1 MSKKYKTLEEASAA
15 AISLLKKHG
24 IEKPTY
30 ALYKAHY
37 KQDPRLPSNPNRH
50 YDSFTSWTEF
60 LGKRAPI
67 KKYETLEEASA
78 AAAALLK
85 SEGKKPVKASY
96 LECYKQDPRLPSN
109 PNIFYDSFTSWH
121 EFLDKETSV
130 GKYETLEEASAAAIA
145 LFKKHGVEPT
155 ASSYR
160 RHYKEDPR
168 LPSNP
173 HAIYG
178 SSTSWLDFLGKEASV
193 KKYET
198 LEEAS
203 AAAIALF
210 KKHGIEPTSSSY
222 KKHHKE
228 DPRLPI
234 EPNKS
239 YDNFTSYPEFL
250 GKTNCYP
257 TAKEALTRFKM
268 LIGDTEPTILAY
280 AAIRSMD
287 EKLPVDPVKS
297 YGLPNWSS
305 FLCQRFYNTWQEA
318 SQAACKIVPVQ
329 EQTRTGYSKY
339 YKQDPELHS
348 NPDKHYPDFPCWDVF
363 FGREVVEKYPLVE
376 ARAFCHERE
385 LWTRT
390 EYNQN
395 YKSNKRLPSNPSSHY
410 GFDSYKDFLNLQYW
424 SLEEVKQY
432 CQEKRISKIGEYKK
446 HAHLHPK
453 LKVNPNQIEGYK
465 NSKDILWKPVT
476 FQPLLD
482 LGMTTW
488 AELAEDY
495 CSSLKH
501 NVGPTQ
507 TRIGHYLLHC
517 VPFIS
522 KVDAVDMVAPFFE
535 RRHEVPS
542 IENYINSLPKSQ
554 QNNSE
559 KNIIVGFLKYVFD
572 KSFYIEDEDTG
583 ERTPV
588 GGFGLYHIPYLN
600 VDIDT
605 DTDNKTGTNKPDLP
619 YEYVVKAREHLIPE
633 FVEENGKQVR
643 CEYFNQL
650 SVAQELNSADWYEV
664 DESIIDKDDPNCVW
678 RTRKKTK
685 KVEGKRRCKIT
696 VYEMWSP
703 VRAVALY
710 CLLNL
715 PTRGQQI
722 LWLDSGEAD
731 EFKLV
736 NKGFKSIN
744 LDEKIQLV
752 PDFEWVKNDNPLVGM
767 QKKPNLGVLHKVGD
781 EIGMFTNT
789 NKTGKPFV
797 SSYIPTRII
806 PWIIRLRDWQSK
818 YNPLKEPTRWMDVHF
833 SKKQRPSDAVLAR
846 RGTQCFL
853 FRNPTNS
860 NRSADAASYQ
870 PYSQSIFANAL
881 ARVLYEIQDESFPLA
896 EKVGSQY
903 NSKYTPHC
911 MRVTLI
917 TALVLYGDV
926 PLHILMKVVGHAQ
939 IIMTMHYTKVTHAD
953 IVYKV
958 GAGEKKAL
966 ERSQDRK
973 NALLMEDKIHNHK
986 AELLIPDDSAL
997 HDPDWPKASIQF
1009 FDYGLCPYGGTR
1021 CHDGGEER
1029 EETKNNA
1036 KLTYFNPVPA
1046 GYLGRQNCFRCR
1058 HFVTGAAYIGGL
1070 VAKGNEIAE
1079 ARQHVLNKTLDINDQ
1094 IERLDEQVYDFEV
1107 SGKEAPADI
1116 KMEYK
1121 RLNNLLEQEQTRCDM
1136 LSCDFL
1142 SAFQLTDSAIELLN
1156 KPVSNGE
1163 KVPMLM
1169 NSNKLSISVDEVSH
1183 HQALAE
1189 VCENAE
1195 IFMSANADSALP
1207 RRSQMM
1213 DKMLEANGI
1222 APQFFK
1228 LNEKQQL
1235 ALGNHLTQTMLAR
1248 LGGWGELNNVL
1259 DGKRP
1264 LDVLGHTSDTDLT
1277 PLSEDVK
1284 ALLENA
1290 NKLED
1295 RSHEYA

>member
-15 AISLLKKHG
+15 AIALFNKLGIEPTSSSYKKH
-24 IEKPTY
+24 
-30 ALYKAHY
+30 YKE
-37 KQDPRLPSNPNRH
+37 DPRLPSNPNIH
-50 YDSFTSWTEF
+50 YDSFTSWPEF
-60 LGKRAPI
+60 FGKEAPV

-78 AAAALLK
+78 AAMALFNKLGIEPT
-85 SEGKKPVKASY
+85 SSSYKKH
-96 LECYKQDPRLPSN
+96 YKEDPRLPSE
-109 PNIFYDSFTSWH
+109 PNQIYDSFTSWP
-121 EFLDKETSV
+121 EFFGKEAPAT
-130 GKYETLEEASAAAIA
+130 KYETLEEASAAAIA
-145 LFKKHGVEPT
+145 LLKGLGKGLGKVT
-155 ASSYR
+155 YR
-160 RHYKEDPR
+160 ECYKLNPR

-173 HAIYG
+173 NKHYA
-178 SSTSWLDFLGKEASV
+178 SFTSWPEFFGKEVPV

-203 AAAIALF
+203 AAAMALF
-210 KKHGIEPTSSSY
+210 NKLGIEPTSSSY
-222 KKHHKE
+222 KKHYKE
-228 DPRLPI
+228 DPRLPS
-234 EPNKS
+234 EPNQLYNS
-239 YDNFTSYPEFL
+239 FTSWPEFL
-250 GKTNCYP
+250 GKTNCYA

-268 LIGDTEPTILAY
+268 LIGDAEPTKHAY
-280 AAIRSMD
+280 AGIRSVD
-287 EKLPVDPVKS
+287 EKLPVDPVKN

-363 FGREVVEKYPLVE
+363 FGREVVEKYTLVE
-376 ARAFCHERE
+376 ARAFCRERE

-432 CQEKRISKIGEYKK
+432 CQEKRISKIGEYKE

-453 LKVNPNQIEGYK
+453 LKVHPNQIDGYK
-465 NSKDILWKPVT
+465 NSKDILWEPAT

-495 CSSLKH
+495 CSSLKR

-507 TRIGHYLLHC
+507 ARIGHYLLHC

-522 KVDAVDMVAPFFE
+522 KVNAIEMVAPFFE
-535 RRHEVPS
+535 RRYEVPS
-542 IENYINSLPKSQ
+542 IENYINSLPASQ
-554 QNNSE
+554 QNNAQ

-572 KSFYIEDEDTG
+572 KSFYIEDEETG

-605 DTDNKTGTNKPDLP
+605 GTDNKMGTNKPDLP
-619 YEYVVKAREHLIPE
+619 YEYVVKAREYLIPE

-643 CEYFNQL
+643 CEYFSQL

-678 RTRKKTK
+678 RVRKKLK
-685 KVEGKRRCKIT
+685 KVEGKRRCNMT

-752 PDFEWVKNDNPLVGM
+752 PDFEWIKNDNPLVGM
-767 QKKPNLGVLHKVGD
+767 QKKLNLGVLHKMGD

-818 YNPLKEPTRWMDVHF
+818 YNPLKEPTRWLDVYF
-833 SKKQRPSDAVLAR
+833 PKNREPSDAVLAR

-853 FRNPTNS
+853 FRNPTHS
-860 NRSADAASYQ
+860 NRSVDTASYL
-870 PYSQSIFANAL
+870 PFSQSIFANAL
-881 ARVLYEIQDESFPLA
+881 AKILYEIQDDSFPLA

-903 NSKYTPHC
+903 DSKYTPHC

-926 PLHILMKVVGHAQ
+926 PLHVLMKVVGHAQ
-939 IIMTMHYTKVTHAD
+939 IIMTMHYTKVTHVD

-958 GAGEKKAL
+958 NAGEKKAL

-986 AELLIPDDSAL
+986 AELLIPEDSAL

-1029 EETKNNA
+1029 EDSVNSQSKTK
-1036 KLTYFNPVPA
+1036 FNPVPA

-1264 LDVLGHTSDTDLT
+1264 LDVLGHTSNTDLT

-1290 NKLED
+1290 NKIED

>member
-15 AISLLKKHG
+15 AMALFNRLG
-24 IEKPTY
+24 IEPTFSS
-30 ALYKAHY
+30 YKQHY
-37 KQDPRLPSNPNRH
+37 KEDPRLPSNPNRH
-50 YDSFTSWTEF
+50 YDNFISWYEF
-60 LGKRAPI
+60 FGKEVPVN
-67 KKYETLEEASA
+67 KYETLEEASA
-78 AAAALLK
+78 AAVALFNKLGIEPTLG
-85 SEGKKPVKASY
+85 S
-96 LECYKQDPRLPSN
+96 YKQ
-109 PNIFYDSFTSWH
+109 
-121 EFLDKETSV
+121 
-130 GKYETLEEASAAAIA
+130 
-145 LFKKHGVEPT
+145 
-155 ASSYR
+155 
-160 RHYKEDPR
+160 HYKEDPR
-168 LPSNP
+168 LPSSPDVN
-173 HAIYG
+173 YD
-178 SSTSWLDFLGKEASV
+178 SFTSWPEFFGKEVPV

-203 AAAIALF
+203 AAAMALF
-210 KKHGIEPTSSSY
+210 NRLGIEPTFSPY
-222 KKHHKE
+222 KQHYKE
-228 DPRLPI
+228 DPRLPAAPDRFYDSFTSWPEFFGKEVPAKKYETLEEASAAAMALFNRLGI
-234 EPNKS
+234 EPTFSS
-239 YDNFTSYPEFL
+239 YKQHYKEDPRLPVDPKKNYNNFTSYSEFL
-250 GKTNCYP
+250 GKTNFYP
-257 TAKEALTRFKM
+257 TAKEALNRFKI
-268 LIGDTEPTILAY
+268 LIGDAEPTILAY

-297 YGLPNWSS
+297 YGLSNWSS

-318 SQAACKIVPVQ
+318 SQAARKIVPVQ
-329 EQTRTGYSKY
+329 KQTRTGYSKY

-363 FGREVVEKYPLVE
+363 FGREVVEKYTLVE
-376 ARAFCHERE
+376 ARAFCRERE

-432 CQEKRISKIGEYKK
+432 CQEKRISKIGKYKE

-465 NSKDILWKPVT
+465 NSKDILWEPAT

-482 LGMTTW
+482 LGIMIW
-488 AELAEDY
+488 AELAEEY
-495 CSSLKH
+495 CSSLKR
-501 NVGPTQ
+501 NVGSTQ

-522 KVDAVDMVAPFFE
+522 KVGAVDMVAPFFE
-535 RRHEVPS
+535 RRYEVPS

-554 QNNSE
+554 QKNSE
-559 KNIIVGFLKYVFD
+559 KNMIIGFLKYVFD

-678 RTRKKTK
+678 RVRTKFK
-685 KVEGKRRCKIT
+685 KVDGKRHCKMT
-696 VYEMWSP
+696 VCEMWSP

-731 EFKLV
+731 EFKLI

-752 PDFEWVKNDNPLVGM
+752 PDFEWVKNDNPLAGM
-767 QKKPNLGVLHKVGD
+767 QKKPNLGVLHKMGD

-881 ARVLYEIQDESFPLA
+881 ARVLCEIQDESFPLA

-926 PLHILMKVVGHAQ
+926 PLHVLMKVVGHAQ

-1029 EETKNNA
+1029 EETKKNA
-1036 KLTYFNPVPA
+1036 NLTYFNPVPA

-1094 IERLDEQVYDFEV
+1094 IERLDEQVYDFEI

-1264 LDVLGHTSDTDLT
+1264 LDVLGHSSDTGLT

-1284 ALLENA
+1284 ALLESA
-1290 NKLED
+1290 HKLED

>member
-1 MSKKYKTLEEASAA
+1 MS
-15 AISLLKKHG
+15 
-24 IEKPTY
+24 
-30 ALYKAHY
+30 
-37 KQDPRLPSNPNRH
+37 
-50 YDSFTSWTEF
+50 
-60 LGKRAPI
+60 

-78 AAAALLK
+78 AAIALLK
-85 SEGKKPVKASY
+85 EQGKKPTRALYKAH
-96 LECYKQDPRLPSN
+96 YKQNPRLPAN
-109 PNIFYDSFTSWH
+109 PDRFYDSFTSWH
-121 EFLDKETSV
+121 EFLGKEAPV

-145 LFKKHGVEPT
+145 LLKKLGKKPIKDLYGEC
-155 ASSYR
+155 
-160 RHYKEDPR
+160 YKLDPR
-168 LPSNP
+168 LPAAPDRFYDSF
-173 HAIYG
+173 
-178 SSTSWLDFLGKEASV
+178 TSWHEFLGKEAPV
-193 KKYET
+193 GKYET

-203 AAAIALF
+203 AAAIALLKDLG
-210 KKHGIEPTSSSY
+210 KKPTRALY
-222 KKHHKE
+222 KAHYKQNPRLPENPNAFYDSFTSWHEFLGKE
-228 DPRLPI
+228 APVGKYETLEEASAAAIALLKDLGNKPTFVLYQAHYKQDPRLPAT
-234 EPNKS
+234 PDS
-239 YDNFTSYPEFL
+239 HYDNFTSWSEFL
-250 GKTNCYP
+250 GKKNCYP
-257 TAKEALTRFKM
+257 TAKEALTRFKT
-268 LIGDTEPTILAY
+268 LIGGAEPTILAY
-280 AAIRSMD
+280 AAIRSID
-287 EKLPVDPVKS
+287 EKLPIDPVKS

-305 FLCQRFYNTWQEA
+305 FLCQRFYKTWQEA

-363 FGREVVEKYPLVE
+363 FGRDVVEKYTLME
-376 ARAFCHERE
+376 ARAFCRERE

-390 EYNQN
+390 EYNKN
-395 YKSNKRLPSNPSSHY
+395 HKNNKRLPSNPSSHY

-432 CQEKRISKIGEYKK
+432 CQEKRISRIGKYKE
-446 HAHLHPK
+446 HAHLNPK
-453 LKVNPNQIEGYK
+453 LKVNPNQIDGYK
-465 NSKDILWKPVT
+465 NSKDILWEPAA

-495 CSSLKH
+495 CSSLKR
-501 NVGPTQ
+501 NVGSTQ
-507 TRIGHYLLHC
+507 ARIGHYLLHC

-522 KVDAVDMVAPFFE
+522 KVGAVDMVAPFFE

-542 IENYINSLPKSQ
+542 IENYINSLSKSQ
-554 QNNSE
+554 QKNSE
-559 KNIIVGFLKYVFD
+559 KNMIVGFLKYVFD
-572 KSFYIEDEDTG
+572 KSFYIEDDETG

-643 CEYFNQL
+643 CEYFSQL
-650 SVAQELNSADWYEV
+650 SVAQELNNADWYEV
-664 DESIIDKDDPNCVW
+664 DESIVDKDDQNCVW
-678 RTRKKTK
+678 RVRTKYKTVK
-685 KVEGKRRCKIT
+685 GKRNCKIT

-703 VRAVALY
+703 VRTVALY

-752 PDFEWVKNDNPLVGM
+752 PDFKWVKNDNPLVGM
-767 QKKPNLGVLHKVGD
+767 QKKPNLGVLHKMGD

-806 PWIIRLRDWQSK
+806 PWIVRLRDWQSK
-818 YNPLKEPTRWMDVHF
+818 YNPLKEPTRWMDVNF
-833 SKKQRPSDAVLAR
+833 PKKQRPSDAVLAR

-860 NRSADAASYQ
+860 NRSVNTASYL
-870 PYSQSIFANAL
+870 PCSQSIFANAL
-881 ARVLYEIQDESFPLA
+881 AKVLYEIQDESFPLA

-926 PLHILMKVVGHAQ
+926 PLHVLMKVVGHAQ

-958 GAGEKKAL
+958 DAGEKKAL

-1029 EETKNNA
+1029 EDSINSQSKTK
-1036 KLTYFNPVPA
+1036 FNPVPA

-1094 IERLDEQVYDFEV
+1094 IEGLDEQVYDFDV
-1107 SGKEAPADI
+1107 SGKEVPAEV

-1142 SAFQLTDSAIELLN
+1142 SAFQLTNSAIELLN

-1163 KVPMLM
+1163 RVPMLM
-1169 NSNKLSISVDEVSH
+1169 NTDKLSISVDEVSH

-1195 IFMSANADSALP
+1195 IFMSANADSAVH
-1207 RRSQMM
+1207 RRSQLL
-1213 DKMLEANGI
+1213 DKMLAENNI
-1222 APQFFK
+1222 PPQFFR

-1264 LDVLGHTSDTDLT
+1264 LDVLGHTSDSDLV

-1284 ALLENA
+1284 ALLENV

-1295 RSHEYA
+1295 RSREYA